1 MCNWGTRTDTA
12 WRPAA
17 GSAPG
22 VAASWL
28 VTAVGGDAD
37 RSGGTAPR
45 GRRRA
50 LQGAPIGLDH

>member
-1 MCNWGTRTDTA
+1 M
-12 WRPAA
+12 
-17 GSAPG
+17 
-22 VAASWL
+22 AASWL